1 MVTTMSPFYLPYLAC
16 KHNEALKY
24 EISLCITDTLTNT
37 LVELYTGT
45 IDAMHQFRQCI
56 CQLPFANVEHR
67 SLLASD
73 VGNPIIP
80 PVIYLH
86 VCQTDE
92 HELK

>member
-1 MVTTMSPFYLPYLAC
+1 MTTISPFYLPYLAC

-24 EISLCITDTLTNT
+24 EISLCITDALTDT
-37 LVELYTGT
+37 LVELDTGT
-45 IDAMHQFRQCI
+45 IDAMHRFRQCI
-56 CQLPFANVEHR
+56 CQFPFANVEHR

-73 VGNPIIP
+73 FGNPIIP

-86 VCQTDE
+86 VGHTGE